1 MTSKLTQ
8 KQQDE
13 LFATLQSATKK
24 TQDIRAEKT
33 KLNNPAI
40 NLSNDELFNDHVKW
54 LDWKPLQN
62 HGLYD
67 SSITLN
73 KEDMDWPMQIKAYLN
88 LLKNVDIENKTIA
101 DVGCGWGRGVD
112 TIAKYLNADITGI
125 DNNRYYIQYANAH
138 YPNNKFIC
146 KDKVENDYDIVI
158 SNCSAHLLMEGDF
171 FYRRYR
177 TVILTDFFT
186 RTSINEFKDRVLANG
201 FCKIVNEVD
210 LSEQTIQAMMYDIDT
225 IDKRFPHI
233 SQHSRNIFKDIAI
246 SRLHLFRM
254 GANRQ
259 YKYTIQYD

>member
-88 LLKNVDIENKTIA
+88 LLKDVDIENKTI
-101 DVGCGWGRGVD
+101 
-112 TIAKYLNADITGI
+112 
-125 DNNRYYIQYANAH
+125 
-138 YPNNKFIC
+138 
-146 KDKVENDYDIVI
+146 DK
-158 SNCSAHLLMEGDF
+158 
-171 FYRRYR
+171 
-177 TVILTDFFT
+177 
-186 RTSINEFKDRVLANG
+186 
-201 FCKIVNEVD
+201 
-210 LSEQTIQAMMYDIDT
+210 
-225 IDKRFPHI
+225 
-233 SQHSRNIFKDIAI
+233 
-246 SRLHLFRM
+246 
-254 GANRQ
+254 
-259 YKYTIQYD
+259 